1 MKNFLM
7 LGLLSAAFVS
17 PAVAD
22 YYKFQTNN
30 CDPAAMHAELERA
43 VREHRAV
50 ITEVTCDAVVN
61 EPVVVETRQP
71 VYVAP
76 APVYVG
82 PSVDAGNIPVVDCV
96 PGPIKCEYCANR
108 Y

>member
-1 MKNFLM
+1 MKKILM

-50 ITEVTCDAVVN
+50 ITEVTCEAVVN
-61 EPVVVETRQP
+61 EPVTVT
-71 VYVAP
+71 VAP

-82 PSVDAGNIPVVDCV
+82 PSVDASNIPVVDCV
-96 PGPIKCEYCANR
+96 PYPTRDEYCGGCR
-108 Y
+108 

>member
-1 MKNFLM
+1 MKKILL
-7 LGLLSAAFVS
+7 LGLLGVSLAS

-30 CDPAAMHAELERA
+30 CNPAAMHAELERA

-50 ITEVTCDAVVN
+50 ITEVTCDAIVN
-61 EPVVVETRQP
+61 EPVVVAAPRP
-71 VYVAP
+71 VYVEP
-76 APVYVG
+76 APVVYEYA
-82 PSVDAGNIPVVDCV
+82 DYIPVVDCV
-96 PGPIKCEYCANR
+96 PGPIKCEYCSGN

>member
-1 MKNFLM
+1 MKQILM
-7 LGLLSAAFVS
+7 LGLLSATFVS

-30 CDPAAMHAELERA
+30 CDLASMHAELERA

-50 ITEVTCDAVVN
+50 ITEVTCDTVVN
-61 EPVVVETRQP
+61 TPAIVA
-71 VYVAP
+71 AP
-76 APVYVG
+76 APVYVE
-82 PSVDAGNIPVVDCV
+82 PAPAVYEYAGNIPVVDCV
-96 PGPIKCEYCANR
+96 PRPLKCEYCSGN